1 MLHSPNVT
9 APFTVRNLLN
19 LSEFNPASYKEAGP
33 VECLTH
39 MTSIHVMP
47 NKNEENTNNGL
58 PLHDNHHPNFLYPE
72 APRSMHLKNEVNY
85 HANLNGSHAQL
96 LEPPC
101 PPGKLANALCI
112 LGFETRI

>member
-1 MLHSPNVT
+1 MIHSPNVT

-19 LSEFNPASYKEAGP
+19 LGFNPASYKEAGP

-58 PLHDNHHPNFLYPE
+58 PLHENQHPDFLYPE
-72 APRSMHLKNEVNY
+72 TPRSMYLKADVSNHLNS
-85 HANLNGSHAQL
+85 SHPPL

-101 PPGKLANALCI
+101 PPGKPCLLYTSDAAD
-112 LGFETRI
+112 E